1 MITPQTNYDVTK
13 ERPNKRAAN
22 KYIFQDVSNHFNHM
36 GTCFPSVTAGDI
48 QQLAQMG
55 VLNNTT
61 SLVAFENGSY
71 LCNSNR
77 KNDKNDK
84 PKKPEN
90 WKTIVRDAITK
101 KLCEVL
107 NIKDNK
113 QIKNHKQIEVITND
127 DKLVVLS
134 NVYNKALDF
143 GFYDFC
149 HATSCF
155 EKWLIE
161 NHLNAYKIGADLCF
175 TVVVG
180 GKGKYRGISPFIQN
194 APEANFQISHFGYD
208 KAESDA
214 IAEKTI
220 SYLSRWLDFKRVAIY
235 KDKDENGYGDPMC
248 CFHCVL
254 KKHYDKVSDSAFVAE
269 SSQPPAKDFE
279 FFAMFEDKLKPI
291 IENYYG
297 NNIIVEKHYKKSEL
311 YDHVCKSIPQI
322 AEFPTAQN
330 FKTRWLFEIVEKMYG
345 KEFRRVSS
353 DSTYYYFEKNDD
365 NDDNDNDVMPI
376 EPIEQTEPAIAKEQT
391 TKTEVDKCS
400 NLINYFESGY
410 DCGKRTFDFK
420 EFEGKVGVEDFL
432 DCIKVVFGKRKLSM
446 KIILEEENAAEN

>member
-22 KYIFQDVSNHFNHM
+22 EYIFQDISNHFNHM
-36 GTCFPSVTAGDI
+36 GTCFPSITAGDI

-71 LCNSNR
+71 LCNSSR
-77 KNDKNDK
+77 KNNKNDK
-84 PKKPEN
+84 PKKPKN
-90 WKTIVRDAITK
+90 WKAIVRDAVTK

-107 NIKDNK
+107 SIKDNK
-113 QIKNHKQIEVITND
+113 QIKDHKQIEVITND

-194 APEANFQISHFGYD
+194 APEANFPIWHFGYD
-208 KAESDA
+208 KVESDA

-279 FFAMFEDKLKPI
+279 FFAKFENDLKQI
-291 IENYYG
+291 IKNYYG
-297 NNIIVEKHYKKSEL
+297 NIIVEKHYKKSGL

-322 AEFPTAQN
+322 AEFPAAQN
-330 FKTRWLFEIVEKMYG
+330 FKTKWLFEIVEKMYG

-365 NDDNDNDVMPI
+365 NDVMPTKQQPEQQI
-376 EPIEQTEPAIAKEQT
+376 EETTPIEAPKNPPVNIIDEIKQLLNLESKYLRNFDPHPDEYNVPENVYYMAFGIFCQEHKLAARKENT
-391 TKTEVDKCS
+391 
-400 NLINYFESGY
+400 
-410 DCGKRTFDFK
+410 
-420 EFEGKVGVEDFL
+420 
-432 DCIKVVFGKRKLSM
+432 
-446 KIILEEENAAEN
+446 NAAEN